1 MLRPLLTATL
11 ILTAILAGLHSG
23 RAAEIALLTEKTWD
37 EFAPQGKEVDCIYGD
52 YVLRNDKIV
61 VVIAQPLPTRNANMT
76 VRGVGGMIIDL
87 TQRHAQND
95 QLSAYYAGGGKYQF
109 HSAKN
114 VRVTV
119 EGNEVKLDVQTPN
132 QGEDGEDITWECVS
146 EPVKGKPDVTL
157 RYTLSDIDRFVT
169 VETTLTNRTDES
181 LTEELVDA
189 IRADRTFTLTSDL
202 ALRLFQADD
211 DWFRQSYGLVLS
223 DPFDDWKPVLPGG
236 KGNIIQLQKFG
247 SNKITIEPRGSV
259 SIIRSIFPA
268 DSPLAV
274 RGLASEYLA
283 GKDCRAVKIEVRDPS
298 GPIRHAKVTLL
309 SEDGK
314 PLGTTRS
321 DKKGIARFLSQPM
334 NGSLTVEAI
343 GRPIVKDEVREFG
356 TNPKTEVFIEM
367 EAPGYVKG
375 TVTDDAGKPIP
386 CKVAFHGEQGT
397 PDPNFGPESGD
408 TAVKN
413 LVYAVSGSF
422 TQEILPGKY
431 EVVVSYGPEYDIA
444 VQQITVEQGK
454 HTALTAKLK
463 RSVNTAGWVS
473 SDFHS
478 HSSPSGDNT
487 SSQYGRVQNLLCE
500 HIEFGPCTEHNRI
513 DTYVPHL
520 KALKAEHLMATCTGM
535 ELTGGPLPVNHQNAF
550 PLLMRARMQDGGGPV
565 TDQNPEVQIER
576 LALWDNKS
584 AKLVQM
590 NHPNLRQIL
599 GDRDLDKTPDEG
611 FKKMFGYVDV
621 IEIHP
626 PHTIFRIEKDAA
638 GDPIRNTI
646 FNWMQMLNLGYRIT
660 GVINTDAHYN
670 HHGSG
675 GFRNYIKCT
684 TDDPAKIDTMEMVR
698 QSEKGH
704 VVVSTG
710 PFLEVSLAAT
720 NADRSQ
726 RRAIPGDDVSLKD
739 GKCML
744 QVRVQCPN
752 WLDVNRVQVFLNGR
766 AEPKLNFTRRM
777 TPDRFKDDVV
787 KFETTMPLDLAKD
800 THIIVATIQEDGKV
814 GRVMGTQWGNLP
826 PTAVSNPI
834 FVDVDGGGFKANG
847 DLLDVPLPLK

>member
-1 MLRPLLTATL
+1 MRQPLLTAVLVLTTL
-11 ILTAILAGLHSG
+11 LAVVHSG
-23 RAAEIALLTEKTWD
+23 YAADITVLTEKSWE
-37 EFAPQGKEVDCIYGD
+37 EFAPKGKEVDCIYGD
-52 YVLRNDKIV
+52 FVLRNDKIV

-87 TQRHAQND
+87 TQRHVQND

-109 HSAKN
+109 HSPKKVKITSAGKEVAVPEN
-114 VRVTV
+114 MVVRGRSVTWSCEAEAV
-119 EGNEVKLDVQTPN
+119 AGRVNAT
-132 QGEDGEDITWECVS
+132 IAYS
-146 EPVKGKPDVTL
+146 
-157 RYTLSDIDRFVT
+157 LSDDSHFIT
-169 VETTLTNRTDES
+169 CTTTLANATDKPLS
-181 LTEELVDA
+181 EELIDA
-189 IRADRTFTLTSDL
+189 IRADRTFSLAANPTLK
-202 ALRLFQADD
+202 LFQADD
-211 DWFRQSYGLVLS
+211 EWFRQSYGIV
-223 DPFDDWKPVLPGG
+223 FDDREPVQPGG
-236 KGNIIQLQKFG
+236 KGNLVQLQQEG
-247 SNKITIEPRGSV
+247 MNKVTIEPGKQATVVRHLFPGQSELEVRGRAAHLRGTVRAVSLLVSDPAGPVAQAKVTVNTADGKSLGTGRTDAAGKLSFIAPSAATSV
-259 SIIRSIFPA
+259 TVQGLGRPVKTMNFPA
-268 DSPLAV
+268 DSDA
-274 RGLASEYLA
+274 
-283 GKDCRAVKIEVRDPS
+283 EVMV
-298 GPIRHAKVTLL
+298 A
-309 SEDGK
+309 
-314 PLGTTRS
+314 
-321 DKKGIARFLSQPM
+321 
-334 NGSLTVEAI
+334 
-343 GRPIVKDEVREFG
+343 
-356 TNPKTEVFIEM
+356 M
-367 EAPGYVKG
+367 EASGYVKG

-408 TAVKN
+408 TSVKN

-431 EVVVSYGPEYDIA
+431 EVVVSYGPEYDIV

-454 HTALTAKLK
+454 HAALTAKLK

-487 SSQYGRVQNLLCE
+487 SSQFGRVQNLICE

-550 PLLMRARMQDGGGPV
+550 PLVMRARMQDGGGPV

-584 AKLVQM
+584 DKLIQM

-599 GDRDLDKTPDEG
+599 GDKDLDGKPDGG
-611 FKKMFGYVDV
+611 FEKMFGFVDV
-621 IEIHP
+621 VEVHP
-626 PHTIFRIEKDAA
+626 PHTIFRIEKDSA

-646 FNWMQMLNLGYRIT
+646 LNWMQMLNLGYRMS

-675 GFRNYIKCT
+675 GFRNYILST
-684 TDDPAKIDTMEMVR
+684 SDDPAKIDTMEMVHN
-698 QSEKGH
+698 SEKGH

-710 PFLEVSLAAT
+710 PFMEVSLTAA
-720 NADRSQ
+720 NADRGKK
-726 RRAIPGDDVSLKD
+726 AIPGDDISVMG
-739 GKCML
+739 GKADL
-744 QVRVQCPN
+744 RVRVQCPN
-752 WLDVNRVQVFLNGR
+752 WLDINRVQVFLNGR
-766 AEPKLNFTRRM
+766 PEPKLNFTRRT
-777 TPDRFKDDVV
+777 TPDRFKNDVV
-787 KFETTMPLDLAKD
+787 KFEASLPLELKSD
-800 THIIVATIQEDGKV
+800 THVIVATIQEEGRV
-814 GRVMGTQWGNLP
+814 GRVMGTEWGNLP

-847 DLLDVPLPLK
+847 DLLDIPLPLK

>member
-1 MLRPLLTATL
+1 MRQPFLTAVL
-11 ILTAILAGLHSG
+11 VLTMSLTIAHSG
-23 RAAEIALLTEKTWD
+23 DSAEITVLTEKNWD

-52 YVLRNDKIV
+52 FVLRNDKIV

-95 QLSAYYAGGGKYQF
+95 QLSAYYAGGGKYLF
-109 HSAKN
+109 HSPKN
-114 VRVTV
+114 VKISADGK
-119 EGNEVKLDVQTPN
+119 EAAMADVA
-132 QGEDGEDITWECVS
+132 V
-146 EPVKGKPDVTL
+146 VRGKDVTWSCEAEAAAGKL
-157 RYTLSDIDRFVT
+157 TATT
-169 VETTLTNRTDES
+169 VYALADDSPFITATTTLTNATDKPLS
-181 LTEELVDA
+181 EELSDT
-189 IRADRTFTLTSDL
+189 IRADRTFTLSVDAVL
-202 ALRLFQADD
+202 KMFRADD
-211 DWFRQSYGLVLS
+211 EWFRQSYGIV
-223 DPFDDWKPVLPGG
+223 FDDSVPVQPGD
-236 KGNIIQLQKFG
+236 KGNLVQLQKNG
-247 SNKITIEPRGSV
+247 TNKVTVEPGKQIAV
-259 SIIRSIFPA
+259 SRRLFPGQ
-268 DSPLAV
+268 SELEV
-274 RGLASEYLA
+274 RGWGTNL
-283 GKDCRAVKIEVRDPS
+283 GKGAAKAITLLVRDPA
-298 GPIRHAKVTLL
+298 GPVAQAKVELL
-309 SEDGK
+309 DARRES
-314 PLGTTRS
+314 LGTGRTDAAGKLSFLLPGATRT
-321 DKKGIARFLSQPM
+321 ARVQGL
-334 NGSLTVEAI
+334 
-343 GRPIVKDEVREFG
+343 GRPLKTVQLTAEDKGEVE
-356 TNPKTEVFIEM
+356 IEL

-422 TQEILPGKY
+422 TQEVLPGKY

-444 VQQITVEQGK
+444 VQQIMVEQGK
-454 HTALTAKLK
+454 HAALTAKLK

-487 SSQYGRVQNLLCE
+487 SSQFGRVQNLICE

-584 AKLVQM
+584 DKLVQM

-599 GDRDLDKTPDEG
+599 GDKDLDGKPDGG
-611 FKKMFGYVDV
+611 FEKMFGFVDV
-621 IEIHP
+621 VEVHP

-646 FNWMQMLNLGYRIT
+646 LNWMQMLNLGYRLT

-675 GFRNYIKCT
+675 GFRNYILST
-684 TDDPAKIDTMEMVR
+684 SDDPAKIDTMEMVHN
-698 QSEKGH
+698 SEKGH

-710 PFLEVSLAAT
+710 PFMEVSLTAA
-720 NADRSQ
+720 NADRGKK
-726 RRAIPGDDVSLKD
+726 AIPGDDLALPD
-739 GKCML
+739 GKGDL
-744 QVRVQCPN
+744 RVRVQCPN

-766 AEPKLNFTRRM
+766 PEPKLNFTRRT
-777 TPDRFKDDVV
+777 TPDQFKNDVV
-787 KFETTMPLDLAKD
+787 KFEASLPLELKSD
-800 THIIVATIQEDGKV
+800 THIIVATIQEEGRV
-814 GRVMGTQWGNLP
+814 GRVMGTSWGNLP

-847 DLLDVPLPLK
+847 DLLDIPLPIK